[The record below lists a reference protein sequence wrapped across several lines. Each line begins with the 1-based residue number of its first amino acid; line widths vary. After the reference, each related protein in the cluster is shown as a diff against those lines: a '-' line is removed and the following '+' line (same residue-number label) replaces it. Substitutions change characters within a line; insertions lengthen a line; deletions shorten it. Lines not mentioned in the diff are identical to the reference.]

1 MCYTYSVFLCKKGGA
16 DFRMFYAK
24 LALVLLLVIPV
35 AALGFVLFGRLV
47 NQALDLAK
55 KDKEK
60 RMERQR
66 IDNTKTRSGRH
77 SGHAQK
83 R

>member
-35 AALGFVLFGRLV
+35 AVLGFVLFGRLV
-47 NQALDLAK
+47 NHALVLAK
-55 KDKEK
+55 RDKEN
-60 RMERQR
+60 RMEREK
-66 IDNTKTRSGRH
+66 IDNTRSARR
-77 SGHAQK
+77 SVKKQK

>member
-16 DFRMFYAK
+16 DFRMLYAK

-35 AALGFVLFGRLV
+35 AVLGFVLFGRLV
-47 NQALDLAK
+47 NHALVLAK
-55 KDKEK
+55 RDKEN
-60 RMERQR
+60 RMERER
-66 IDNTKTRSGRH
+66 IDNTRSARR
-77 SGHAQK
+77 SVKKQK

>member
-24 LALVLLLVIPV
+24 LALVLLLVIPI

-47 NQALDLAK
+47 NHALVLAK
-55 KDKEK
+55 RDKEN
-60 RMERQR
+60 RMERER
-66 IDNTKTRSGRH
+66 IDNTKAKKRRS
-77 SGHAQK
+77 
-83 R
+83 

>member
-35 AALGFVLFGRLV
+35 AVLGFVLFGRLV
-47 NQALDLAK
+47 NHALVLAK
-55 KDKEK
+55 RDKEN
-60 RMERQR
+60 RMERER
-66 IDNTKTRSGRH
+66 IDNTRSARR
-77 SGHAQK
+77 SVKKQK

>member
-35 AALGFVLFGRLV
+35 AVLGFVLFGRLV
-47 NQALDLAK
+47 NHALVLAK
-55 KDKEK
+55 RDKEN
-60 RMERQR
+60 RMERER
-66 IDNTKTRSGRH
+66 IDNTRSARR
-77 SGHAQK
+77 SVKKQN

>member
-35 AALGFVLFGRLV
+35 AVLGFVLFGRLV
-47 NQALDLAK
+47 NHALVLAK
-55 KDKEK
+55 RDKEN
-60 RMERQR
+60 RMERER
-66 IDNTKTRSGRH
+66 IDNTRSARR
-77 SGHAQK
+77 SVRKQK

>member
-35 AALGFVLFGRLV
+35 AVLGFVLFGRLV
-47 NQALDLAK
+47 NHVLVLAK
-55 KDKEK
+55 RDKEN
-60 RMERQR
+60 RMERER
-66 IDNTKTRSGRH
+66 IDNTRSARR
-77 SGHAQK
+77 SVKKQK

>member
-35 AALGFVLFGRLV
+35 AVLGFVLFGRLV
-47 NQALDLAK
+47 NHALDLAK

-66 IDNTKTRSGRH
+66 IDNTRSARR
-77 SGHAQK
+77 SVKKQK